1 MKSVQ
6 YDRLMILNEPR
17 YFGISS
23 CMYHSYQLDFMSF
36 SLPTVRYI
44 FLFLATLLSIQ
55 TGYSQACTTGC
66 TTSVTSLTATGA
78 AIITTNNTVLCIR
91 ASTSRAITISGN
103 NVTLCIASGVTLS
116 SNISFSGS
124 PTNLTINN
132 FGIFNSNLNGGLPS
146 GTVVTNAGTWSGNI
160 NTTYAGGS
168 ITNSGTWGGSI
179 STFTTGTITN
189 TGAWGGNISNFN
201 SGTFNNNNGGSYNTN
216 LALSGTAVFN
226 NNSGSSFTSNSITLT
241 IGGSSVFNN
250 YTTLNKPFTIN
261 GGTFHNR
268 STGSINTAVTFNS
281 GTFTNDGSATITNG
295 TFDVNGTMTSTS
307 GSTLNFMG
315 NVDINSSGSLT
326 VANNVNFQIGGNL
339 TNNAAFS
346 TQSNVTVGG
355 TFTTNSNATSTIQ
368 NAGLTANGL
377 TTNNGTLTVTN
388 GALTLK
394 AGLVNNSNDVIN
406 LNNSLVTVTGNFTN
420 NGTVNN
426 TGVGCVG
433 MKVSGTSTQN
443 SGGVFGTTG
452 GSATDICTGGS
463 GGFTTN
469 FGTLRNTTT
478 CSCSVNP
485 LPVTFISFTGTA
497 VNETVV
503 LKWHTAK
510 EENNRAFVIERSAD
524 GKNFQPLAEVS
535 GNGTT
540 QQVSTYQFIDATP
553 VAGFNYYRIKQIDF
567 DNTESYYSK
576 VIVVKLLS
584 ASSQTVLAPNPAA
597 TPNVSVNFAKVP
609 ETLTVTVVDVK
620 GTIRY
625 SQKYDQPQT
634 ENQLPV
640 QNLERGVY
648 VVVVQTNG
656 RTETMRLIKL

>member
-1 MKSVQ
+1 MYCTSQLYFMQFSVTTL
-6 YDRLMILNEPR
+6 R
-17 YFGISS
+17 
-23 CMYHSYQLDFMSF
+23 
-36 SLPTVRYI
+36 
-44 FLFLATLLSIQ
+44 LLSLCFVILVTMQ
-55 TGYSQACTTGC
+55 LSYSQACNSGC
-66 TTSVTSLTATGA
+66 TTSITALNATGA
-78 AIITTNNTVLCIR
+78 AINATNNTVLCIR
-91 ASTSRAITISGN
+91 ATTSRAITISGN
-103 NVTLCIASGVTLS
+103 NVTLCIASGVTLG

-132 FGIFNSNLNGGLPS
+132 FGTFNSNLNGGLPS

-168 ITNSGTWGGSI
+168 ITNSGTWSGSI

-226 NNSGSSFTSNSITLT
+226 NNSGASFTNSSITIA

-250 YTTLNKPFTIN
+250 YITLNKPFTIN

-295 TFDVNGTMTSTS
+295 TFAVNGTMTSTS
-307 GSTLNFMG
+307 GSTLNFTG

-339 TNNAAFS
+339 ANNTSFS
-346 TQSNVTVGG
+346 TQSNVTIGG
-355 TFTTNSNATSTIQ
+355 TFTTNGGATSSIQ
-368 NAGLTANGL
+368 GVGLTANGL
-377 TTNNGTLTVTN
+377 TTNNGTLNVTN
-388 GALTLK
+388 GALTLRG
-394 AGLVNNSNDVIN
+394 GLVNNGSDIIN
-406 LNNSLVTVTGNFTN
+406 LNNSLVTVTGDFTN
-420 NGTVNN
+420 NGIVNN
-426 TGVGCVG
+426 TGNSCVG
-433 MKVSGTSTQN
+433 IRVSGTSTQN
-443 SGGVFGTTG
+443 GSGVFGTLG

-469 FGTLRNTTT
+469 TGTLRNATT
-478 CSCSVNP
+478 CSCAINP
-485 LPVTFISFTGTA
+485 LPVTFISFSGA
-497 VNETVV
+497 ALNETVI
-503 LKWHTAK
+503 LKWQTAK

-540 QQVSTYQFIDATP
+540 QQVSTYKFTDATP

-620 GTIRY
+620 GTTRY

-634 ENQLPV
+634 ENQLSV

-648 VVVVQTNG
+648 VVVIQTNG
-656 RTETMRLIKL
+656 RTETKRLIKL